1 MLKIKNT
8 ILIFSIIVIF
18 TSCQKRIDYS
28 TDINKLKAEIE
39 LLKQNNVRYENDL
52 SVLKIQVNSFKLQMD
67 SIKKQTDSIQLKL
80 KNVDKSISN
89 IYTIIENINK
99 LILEINI
106 KIGYLNNQIEQNTF
120 EYYRIV
126 SSIID
131 IIDNIGLLNRE
142 VSSLIEAVQNLQ
154 KK

>member
-1 MLKIKNT
+1 MLKIKNS
-8 ILIFSIIVIF
+8 ILIFSIILIF

-39 LLKQNNVRYENDL
+39 LLKQSNVKYENDL
-52 SVLKIQVNSFKLQMD
+52 NVLKIQVNSFKLQMD
-67 SIKKQTDSIQLKL
+67 SIKIQTDSIQIKL

-89 IYTIIENINK
+89 IYTIIETINK
-99 LILEINI
+99 LMLEINI
-106 KIGYLNNQIEQNTF
+106 KIYDLQYQLEQNRF

-126 SSIID
+126 SALVD

-142 VSSLIEAVQNLQ
+142 VSGLIQAVQNLQ

>member
-1 MLKIKNT
+1 MLKIKNS
-8 ILIFSIIVIF
+8 ILIFSIILIF
-18 TSCQKRIDYS
+18 ASCQKRTDYS

-39 LLKQNNVRYENDL
+39 LLKQSNIKYENDL
-52 SVLKIQVNSFKLQMD
+52 ITLKLQVNSFKLQMD
-67 SIKKQTDSIQLKL
+67 SIKKQTDSIEIKL

-89 IYTIIENINK
+89 IYTIIDNINK
-99 LILEINI
+99 LMLQINA
-106 KIGYLNNQIEQNTF
+106 KIHDLQYQLDQTQF

-126 SSIID
+126 STLVD

-142 VSSLIEAVQNLQ
+142 VSGLMEAVQNLQ

>member
-1 MLKIKNT
+1 MKK
-8 ILIFSIIVIF
+8 LIQLVVIVVLF
-18 TSCQKRIDYS
+18 TSCKREVDYS
-28 TDINKLKAEIE
+28 NDIAKLKSEIE
-39 LLKQNNVRYENDL
+39 FLKQNNIKYENDL
-52 SVLKIQVNSFKLQMD
+52 STLKLQVNSFTLQMD

-126 SSIID
+126 STLID
-131 IIDNIGLLNRE
+131 IIDNIGVLNKE
-142 VSSLIEAVQNLQ
+142 VSNLISVVQKL
-154 KK
+154 K